1 MIYNPFYLPPS
12 LELSILEETP
22 VPLSI
27 SSNLTDIITTNEY
40 ESEIELPKNNPI
52 LSSLLPSS
60 GPHSMILDGTPIPFN
75 ADTPKA
81 NNPGILEGTPNN
93 NTQHQMESEEA
104 LAPTRNHFH
113 KKST

>member
-22 VPLSI
+22 VTDVQSVPLSI

-40 ESEIELPKNNPI
+40 KSEIELPKNNPI

-60 GPHSMILDGTPIPFN
+60 GPHSIILDGTPIPFN

-81 NNPGILEGTPNN
+81 NNQGILEGTPNN
-93 NTQHQMESEEA
+93 HTHNEIE
-104 LAPTRNHFH
+104 
-113 KKST
+113 